1 MMSIFLMMITRSND
15 KCVNQGEGVSPSCR
29 TVCHQKG
36 KGSAQYSPKISLGC
50 LHLFKKISSGY
61 LNLFD
66 NLTFIPQIGATP
78 FQNKTYWFNWQSN
91 EQVALI
97 LCLIDIFFWE
107 SLGKSGHMLGI
118 FSKVTGKI
126 WRCTG
131 YMLQRND
138 FSKS

>member
-1 MMSIFLMMITRSND
+1 MTNVLIRGKVCLPVAEQCAIRKEKVPHNIPPKNIFR
-15 KCVNQGEGVSPSCR
+15 C
-29 TVCHQKG
+29 
-36 KGSAQYSPKISLGC
+36 
-50 LHLFKKISSGY
+50 

-107 SLGKSGHMLGI
+107 SLETSGRMLGI

>member
-1 MMSIFLMMITRSND
+1 MF
-15 KCVNQGEGVSPSCR
+15 E
-29 TVCHQKG
+29 
-36 KGSAQYSPKISLGC
+36 
-50 LHLFKKISSGY
+50 
-61 LNLFD
+61 

-107 SLGKSGHMLGI
+107 SLEKSGHMLGI

-138 FSKS
+138 FSKSQKNPHIQVLRFLGRENGTGSLPETTAGRRSLTLFLLEIRSCSSCSFGQNEDVTLH